1 MASRLTAVAVEKA
14 RPSARRREVPD
25 GGCRGLY
32 LIVQPSGDKS
42 WAVRFRFNGKPK
54 KLTVGSWPAVTL
66 EQARRDATAALL
78 QLAHGVNP
86 AAAKQE
92 AIARARGAADALAR
106 DTVDTL
112 VAQYIER
119 HVRVKTRQKSQE
131 ATEHILRNIVLP
143 AWQGRTVH
151 DIKRRDVIE
160 LVESVALGDPPRPV
174 QANRTL
180 TTVST
185 FFNRL
190 MARDLIAANPCAGVT
205 KPAKEIARER
215 VLDDAEI
222 AALWNACEGLFYPY
236 KDAVR
241 LLLLTGQ
248 RRNEVGELR
257 WSEID
262 TQTWTWTLP
271 AERSKNKHS
280 HTIPLSTQAREIIEA
295 APRISEFVF
304 GRSGANHLTGPRPS

>member
-1 MASRLTAVAVEKA
+1 
-14 RPSARRREVPD
+14 
-25 GGCRGLY
+25 
-32 LIVQPSGDKS
+32 
-42 WAVRFRFNGKPK
+42 
-54 KLTVGSWPAVTL
+54 
-66 EQARRDATAALL
+66 
-78 QLAHGVNP
+78 
-86 AAAKQE
+86 
-92 AIARARGAADALAR
+92 
-106 DTVDTL
+106 
-112 VAQYIER
+112 
-119 HVRVKTRQKSQE
+119 
-131 ATEHILRNIVLP
+131 
-143 AWQGRTVH
+143 
-151 DIKRRDVIE
+151 
-160 LVESVALGDPPRPV
+160 
-174 QANRTL
+174 
-180 TTVST
+180 
-185 FFNRL
+185 